1 MAVCEVI
8 KRFVTVLCEVIE
20 RFVTDEIVTD
30 KVVTAGQG
38 HTR

>member
-30 KVVTAGQG
+30 KVRVVK
-38 HTR
+38 TRESS